1 MKRMRYMALA
11 LSMAALLVLL
21 TACGGGGEETPTTTV
36 NADGTLSGEAT
47 DTINIYMCAEYLSED
62 AANELI
68 DQLTGSLDMFS
79 DGGVTVNLTCVATG
93 SGEDPTMQM
102 AGMMKLTAA
111 IAAQEVDIVIADE
124 ANAAR
129 NARSD
134 TFYALSDLLTEDEIT
149 ALGANALSYSL
160 LDDAGEPTGENTPAC
175 GVDLSSDARFDAV
188 FGDVPVG
195 AFVAANSPNLENS
208 KELLRELIAGLD
220 SSSTASVQDS
230 GDEAAQDALDAATGG
245 TADDSDAAEADD
257 ASDAAATDGDAAA
270 TEAPAADAA

>member
-1 MKRMRYMALA
+1 MKRTRYAALA
-11 LSMAALLVLL
+11 LCMAALLLAL
-21 TACGGGGEETPTTTV
+21 TACSGGGEEAPTTTV

-47 DTINIYMCAEYLSED
+47 DVLNVYMCAEYLSED
-62 AANELI
+62 AANELM
-68 DQLTGSLDMFS
+68 DELTSSLEMFS

-111 IAAQEVDIVIADE
+111 IAAQEVDVVIADE
-124 ANAAR
+124 SNAAR

-149 ALGANALSYSL
+149 ALGANTLSYSL
-160 LDDAGEPTGENTPAC
+160 LDDEGEPTDESTPEC

-195 AFVAANSPNLENS
+195 VFVAANSPNLENS
-208 KELLRELIAGLD
+208 KAFLRELTAGLD
-220 SSSTASVQDS
+220 DQAAATVQDG
-230 GDEAAQDALDAATGG
+230 GDDAASGKGAEDTADAADATDDASSDDATDATG
-245 TADDSDAAEADD
+245 TAD
-257 ASDAAATDGDAAA
+257 TDTTG
-270 TEAPAADAA
+270 ADAAG

>member
-1 MKRMRYMALA
+1 MKQMRYIALV
-11 LSMAALLVLL
+11 LSMAVLLMTL

-47 DTINIYMCAEYLSED
+47 DTLNVYMCAEYLNED

-68 DQLTGSLDMFS
+68 DQLTSSLDMFS

-111 IAAQEVDIVIADE
+111 IAAQEVDVVIADE

-134 TFYALSDLLTEDEIT
+134 TFYALSDLLTEDEIS
-149 ALGANALSYSL
+149 ALGTNALSYSL
-160 LDDAGEPTGENTPAC
+160 LDDQGEPTGESTPAC

-195 AFVAANSPNLENS
+195 VFVAANSPNLENS
-208 KELLRELIAGLD
+208 KALLRGLIGGLD
-220 SSSTASVQDS
+220 SSANASVQDS
-230 GDEAAQDALDAATGG
+230 GD
-245 TADDSDAAEADD
+245 D
-257 ASDAAATDGDAAA
+257 ASAGTEPAGEASTDSASTDAEPTEAPTDDAAA
-270 TEAPAADAA
+270 